1 MSYEQ
6 KLTQLGLAL
15 PAPPKPVANYVP
27 VVRVGDLLFLSGVL
41 PSRDGQLIMT
51 GKLGQNLSIE
61 QGMEAARVA
70 VLNGLSIIRQEAGSL
85 DRVKRIVK
93 MVGHIASAPGFTD
106 QPQVLNGAS
115 DLLVSLFGDAGR
127 HARVAVGAAEL
138 PRQAPVEIELIVE
151 LVSSPRRLR
160 PRVIVG
166 FIGTHIFIYSLVAP
180 VQISLLPLLATDH
193 LNRRIPLGIM
203 Q

>member
-1 MSYEQ
+1 MSYEA
-6 KLTQLGLAL
+6 KLTELGLAL

-27 VVRVGDLLFLSGVL
+27 VVRTGDLLFLSGVL

-51 GKLGQNLSIE
+51 GKLGQTLSIE

-138 PRQAPVEIELIVE
+138 PRQAPIEIELIVE
-151 LVSSPRRLR
+151 LAR
-160 PRVIVG
+160 
-166 FIGTHIFIYSLVAP
+166 
-180 VQISLLPLLATDH
+180 
-193 LNRRIPLGIM
+193 
-203 Q
+203 